1 MNFIST
7 ASSSVDFF
15 LRLEV
20 QLRRTRYR
28 KNWHILD
35 DEDFFFPLLYERREG
50 KNESLEI
57 YMRRNKHKLEN
68 RFHRLEGNLLWVF
81 ILKLIFPSRST
92 RMKIIGD
99 FGDLTTFIT
108 LRNIIWVPNCSSL
121 KKNVK
126 MTLKCTRR
134 SSLIKK

>member
-57 YMRRNKHKLEN
+57 YMRRNKHKKFICEKGRNKHKLEN
-68 RFHRLEGNLLWVF
+68 RFHRFEGNLLWVF
-81 ILKLIFPSRST
+81 VLKWIFPSRSC
-92 RMKIIGD
+92 RMKIIES

-108 LRNIIWVPNCSSL
+108 LSNIIWVPNYSLL
-121 KKNVK
+121 KKH
-126 MTLKCTRR
+126 
-134 SSLIKK
+134 